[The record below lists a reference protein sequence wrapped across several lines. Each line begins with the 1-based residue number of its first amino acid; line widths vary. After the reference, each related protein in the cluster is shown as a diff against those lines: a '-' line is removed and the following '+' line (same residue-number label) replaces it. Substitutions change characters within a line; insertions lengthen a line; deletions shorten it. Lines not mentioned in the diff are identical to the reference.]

1 MKQKNKRII
10 QRLIIIYLII
20 QVSVHVFLGKNV
32 YADDNTIEEQ
42 KESFNISS
50 YINKSN
56 EYIKDYEINIGD
68 IFNEANSTGKINNS
82 KLYNVFIKILGKEFK
97 NNLQSVLSIII
108 ICIIYAIIKSISE
121 DLNSSNVSQ
130 IVFFTQYIIIV
141 TIIIQNFYNI
151 IESMK
156 TTISNLVDFMNMLVP
171 ILSSLMLF
179 TGSIATTSVF
189 EPIILIVITVFANI
203 VQNVLIPITLII
215 IALMIISKITDRVQI
230 DKLSKLL
237 KSSVLWILGTIL
249 TIFVGLLSLEGTLSS
264 SIDGITAKTAKA
276 VVTSAI
282 PVVGKVLADSV
293 DSVLGCGVI
302 LKNSVGFVGVI
313 VVLAICMP
321 PILKLA
327 VLSITYNLAAGLI
340 EPLTDSKISKLLNE
354 MGDVFKLLLGI
365 ICAFSFMLIIGIT
378 LAIKISNIGIMYR

>member
-20 QVSVHVFLGKNV
+20 QVSAHVFLSKNV

-56 EYIKDYEINIGD
+56 EYIKDYDINIGD

-156 TTISNLVDFMNMLVP
+156 TSISNLVDFMNMLVP

-203 VQNVLIPITLII
+203 VQNILIPITLII

-237 KSSVLWILGTIL
+237 KSSVLWTLGTIL

-340 EPLTDSKISKLLNE
+340 EPLTDSKISKLLDE